1 VTDTR
6 AVSLVE
12 VIRMGTMTC
21 VPSCGTTTV
30 ETGSET
36 EIGCMTM
43 EPLPPPHPATM
54 TSRKARTEIRRIHRT
69 NRTMDRVE
77 DSDLKYTGCMLHRY
91 RALILTT
98 LALVCL
104 SASYSFSQTSTNA
117 EIERY
122 SQEGQKALAEAR
134 YPDAERAFEK
144 LRDLEPDVPEI
155 YANLG
160 LIYFQEK
167 KFEQAVPSLRRALK
181 LNPSLA
187 RLDTLLAMS
196 LAELGEYQE
205 ALPALEKGFHR
216 SADPAVKRM
225 CGLQLERAYSWLQQD
240 SKAVEVALEL
250 DRLYPND
257 PEILYHNA
265 KIFGNFAFLSV
276 QKLAKIAP
284 ESVWRHQAAAEA
296 YESQGSYVNAIDQYQ
311 RVIAL
316 DPGRP
321 GIHYRLGRTL
331 LARSREAAS
340 PEDLIEASKE
350 FQKELQLD
358 SGNANAAYEIGEI
371 HRTSG
376 QLNEAKDAFEMA
388 LKSHPDFEEAHLG
401 LAAVLMSLGQP
412 GLALPHLQKAIALN
426 HENPVSWYRLAR
438 TELALG
444 NTAESR
450 KADSEFQR
458 LRQKPSEHL
467 ASQQIFTPD
476 EVTKQKIE
484 SNPAQ

>member
-1 VTDTR
+1 
-6 AVSLVE
+6 
-12 VIRMGTMTC
+12 MF
-21 VPSCGTTTV
+21 
-30 ETGSET
+30 
-36 EIGCMTM
+36 
-43 EPLPPPHPATM
+43 
-54 TSRKARTEIRRIHRT
+54 RRCQPVFRI
-69 NRTMDRVE
+69 VF
-77 DSDLKYTGCMLHRY
+77 
-91 RALILTT
+91 
-98 LALVCL
+98 ALVCL
-104 SASYSFSQTSTNA
+104 SAPYGYSQGSTEA

-134 YPDAERAFEK
+134 YIDAERAYEK
-144 LRDLEPDVPEI
+144 LRDLEPEVAEI

-160 LIYFQEK
+160 LVYFQEK
-167 KFEQAVPSLRRALK
+167 KFEQAVPSLRNALK
-181 LNPSLA
+181 LNPALPK
-187 RLDTLLAMS
+187 LDTLLAMS
-196 LAELGEYQE
+196 LSELGQYHE
-205 ALPALEKGFHR
+205 ALPGLDKGFHR
-216 SADPAVKRM
+216 SSDPAIKRM
-225 CGLQLERAYSWLQQD
+225 CGLQLERVYSWLQQD

-296 YESQGSYVNAIDQYQ
+296 YESQGSYVQAIDQYQ

-316 DPGRP
+316 DPRRP
-321 GIHYRLGRTL
+321 NIHYRLGRTL
-331 LARSREAAS
+331 LARSQEAAS
-340 PEDLIEASKE
+340 PDDLIEASKE

-358 SGNANAAYEIGEI
+358 SSNANAAYELGEI

-376 QLNEAKDAFEMA
+376 QLNEAKDAFELA

-426 HENPVSWYRLAR
+426 HDNPVSWYRLAR

-444 NTAESR
+444 NTAESQR
-450 KADSEFQR
+450 ASAEFQR

-484 SNPAQ
+484 SSPAQ